1 MQFIISVVLLMAC
14 SYLGYAFGNFYK
26 LREQFLQDLVN
37 FTQILR
43 TEIGFSKEHLL
54 NILKQKKYN
63 FRPQFASFLKSYAKC
78 LEKEDIPTLEVIKAN
93 VNSIYLDE
101 KEQVEV
107 HNLFSFLGTTDSIS
121 QINNLSNY
129 LVFFEMFLKDA
140 NKEKK
145 KYVGTYSKLGFLT
158 GVFLVILLL

>member
-14 SYLGYAFGNFYK
+14 SYLGYALGNFYK

-37 FTQILR
+37 FTQILK

-63 FRPQFASFLKSYAKC
+63 FRPQFTSFLKAYTKC
-78 LEKEDIPTLEVIKAN
+78 LEKEEMLTLEVLKTN
-93 VNSIYLDE
+93 VISVYLEE

-107 HNLFSFLGTTDSIS
+107 HNLLSFLGTTDSIS
-121 QINNLSNY
+121 QMESLSHY
-129 LVFFEMFLKDA
+129 LVFFELFLKDA
-140 NKEKK
+140 NTQKK
-145 KYVGTYSKLGFLT
+145 KYVGAYSKLGFLT
-158 GVFLVILLL
+158 GVFIVILLL